1 MHLVNIILH
10 FVPAPWPPVK
20 NWEKGSTLR
29 GRPTLSIMQKYIRA
43 SSTHYL
49 KPSHIHVHTHLQ
61 AHTTHRDTALQKY
74 TQARTLIHMQLVTLS
89 PNHIRSSS
97 TSHTHVYVYKH
108 KGTHTNLQLNI
119 CTRTPRNRQRHT
131 NVGTCRHRQTCREDI

>member
-1 MHLVNIILH
+1 M
-10 FVPAPWPPVK
+10 
-20 NWEKGSTLR
+20 R

-49 KPSHIHVHTHLQ
+49 KPSYM
-61 AHTTHRDTALQKY
+61 Y
-74 TQARTLIHMQLVTLS
+74 TYTLICILVMRVDDDELERSIRPTCVVCASTHNAQRHSLTDVHSDTNTHMQLVTLS

-97 TSHTHVYVYKH
+97 TSHTHVHVYKH